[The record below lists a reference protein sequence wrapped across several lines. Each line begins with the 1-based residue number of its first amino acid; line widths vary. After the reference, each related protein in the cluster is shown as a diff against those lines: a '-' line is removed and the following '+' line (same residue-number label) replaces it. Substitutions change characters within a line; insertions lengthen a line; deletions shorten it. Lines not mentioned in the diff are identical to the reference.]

1 MALKPPG
8 LLALVLILA
17 VGVAGCAVSRPTT
30 TASAA
35 GGPSPTLAPLV
46 FYEEGSLVFL
56 GVNVNLATF
65 SLDDELI
72 PVEIAIAN
80 KGLQK
85 LTVTPEGITL
95 RSLEGRAWPAAT
107 PKESS
112 GSSLRSSFDRKRMP
126 VAFEDLVRHRFSEY
140 RFVPASS
147 GFRRGNR
154 SMSRTAEM
162 SRLTWTLYQVWFP
175 NPGGE
180 LKGKEFEVW
189 LDARE
194 LGDPV
199 FVTIRF

>member
-72 PVEIAIAN
+72 PVEIAI
-80 KGLQK
+80 
-85 LTVTPEGITL
+85 
-95 RSLEGRAWPAAT
+95 
-107 PKESS
+107 
-112 GSSLRSSFDRKRMP
+112 D
-126 VAFEDLVRHRFSEY
+126 D
-140 RFVPASS
+140 
-147 GFRRGNR
+147 
-154 SMSRTAEM
+154 
-162 SRLTWTLYQVWFP
+162 
-175 NPGGE
+175 
-180 LKGKEFEVW
+180 
-189 LDARE
+189 
-194 LGDPV
+194 
-199 FVTIRF
+199 